1 MEEDG
6 RGWRRM
12 EEDGGGWKRMEEDG
26 GGEKTTDTAFRLFGL
41 DD

>member
-12 EEDGGGWKRMEEDG
+12 ERGWRR
-26 GGEKTTDTAFRLFGL
+26 GEKTTDTAFRLFGL